1 MRRGLR
7 GEAADAGKRRE
18 MGEDEARRGVHARR
32 GGFLDL
38 RRVGER
44 ASGMRRW
51 ETERERERSRGGRL
65 LATARW
71 FFFFG
76 LATGSCRW

>member
-51 ETERERERSRGGRL
+51 ETEREREKPRR
-65 LATARW
+65 
-71 FFFFG
+71 
-76 LATGSCRW
+76 